1 MQVENSVGR
10 WAKLSPLAL
19 EQFKCTKPQG
29 YALSYSKD
37 RDLTLL
43 EEIEP
48 EEIKHVI
55 GGTMS
60 FKRRKGNY
68 MYST

>member
-1 MQVENSVGR
+1 MENDAGK

-19 EQFKCTKPQG
+19 DQFKCTKPEG
-29 YALSYSKD
+29 YALAYSKD

-55 GGTMS
+55 GGTVTY
-60 FKRRKGNY
+60 KKRKGTV
-68 MYST
+68 MCK